1 MAELLA
7 PVGTWELSGQDIMP
21 EVERN
26 ILYDDLDW
34 SPLAT
39 ILTSA
44 NGIETVENTVYSWPE
59 ERAVRF
65 SATLTGSISAVS
77 AGTTQDVTFNVANIV
92 IGEIFYH
99 SGTKQQFQVVAF
111 VSHPTATQTT
121 VTIVRI
127 AITLATLAV
136 AGTPTLIKL
145 SDQIAEGGWYP
156 MGKGSTP
163 TWLANYTQIL
173 ANTVAITKTN
183 KKVRTWYGN
192 QFQKDMYQVNR
203 QHRSNLEANLWW
215 GQAINE
221 MRTWTN
227 EDGKTST
234 GQFTQS
240 QGIDSRIQTH
250 STSYSGTLTEDVFN
264 TWLEQHV
271 WPSRN
276 SGSMYKLLVCGPG
289 IMRAL
294 NSFAVNRLHTLE
306 GGSVYGMNIREYL
319 TWGGRTLSIMEEKHF
334 YDNSDYANT
343 CYAIEPDM
351 IGVVALGEYMS
362 EVYPAQPPDRD
373 IEALVY
379 RTEGG
384 WKIKQEAKMAKLF
397 QV

>member
-39 ILTSA
+39 LLTSA
-44 NGIETVENTVYSWPE
+44 NGIETVENTTYSWPE
-59 ERAVRF
+59 QRAVRF
-65 SATLTGSISAVS
+65 NATLTGAISAVGVNT
-77 AGTTQDVTFNVANIV
+77 AQTVTFNVGNLV
-92 IGEIFYH
+92 VGEIYYH
-99 SGTKQQFQVVAF
+99 SATKQQFQIVA
-111 VSHPTATQTT
+111 VNNHPSVTQSN
-121 VTIVRI
+121 VDIKRI
-127 AITLATLAV
+127 PITLATTAV
-136 AGTPTLIKL
+136 AGTPTLVKM

-156 MGKGSTP
+156 MGKGQTP

-173 ANTVAITKTN
+173 ANTCSITKTM
-183 KKVRTWYGN
+183 KKVRTYYGN
-192 QFQKDMYQVNR
+192 QFQKDMYEIKK
-203 QHRSNLEANLWW
+203 QHQSNLEANLWF

-240 QGIDSRIQTH
+240 QGVDSRIQTH
-250 STSYSGTLTEDVFN
+250 STSYSGTLTEDIFN

-306 GGSVYGMNIREYL
+306 GGTTYGMNIREYI
-319 TWGGRTLSIMEEKHF
+319 TWGGRSLAVMEEKHF
-334 YDNSDYANT
+334 YDNTDYTNT

-351 IGVVALGEYMS
+351 IGLTALGDYMM
-362 EVYPAQPPDRD
+362 EVYPAEPPDRD

-384 WKIKQEAKMAKLF
+384 FKVKQEAKHAKLF
-397 QV
+397 QI